1 MCCGIGVIFKYEDYW
16 PQDMNRTTAK
26 RRRIVAV
33 WSLIALLLSQWTM
46 AFHLCLPR
54 DLPAAVEAVSTS
66 VAHKGCGGEA
76 GQERSTHAQPC
87 EDARCAL
94 HCAQPD
100 EISSSV
106 KWPLPEVHIAD
117 EFSVLRSP
125 DVLRL
130 ESSQPVPDQAPPLDA
145 RRRLIEH
152 GALLI

>member
-1 MCCGIGVIFKYEDYW
+1 
-16 PQDMNRTTAK
+16 MNRTTAK
-26 RRRIVAV
+26 RRRMVAV

-46 AFHLCLPR
+46 AFHLCLPGNIST
-54 DLPAAVEAVSTS
+54 AGESMSTS
-66 VAHKGCGGEA
+66 AAHKGCGGEA
-76 GQERSTHAQPC
+76 HQKKISHAQPS

-106 KWPLPEVHIAD
+106 KWPLPDALIANEYSVSPLSVVHG
-117 EFSVLRSP
+117 
-125 DVLRL
+125 L
-130 ESSQPVPDQAPPLDA
+130 EPSQPVPDRAPPLDA